1 MKLTRRGVIQAAAAL
16 GVAQTLG
23 CATTPKAG
31 PAPGPEAEE
40 PKGKPLSI
48 LILGGTRFLGPALV
62 ERAQERGHTL
72 TLFNRG
78 KSNPGL
84 FPNVEKLQ
92 GDRDP
97 TKGEG
102 LKALEGR
109 KWDVVIDT
117 SGYYPRIVKA
127 SADLLAPN
135 VGQYV
140 FISSISVYKELT
152 KSNLDETAPVA
163 TIDPSAKEEITEQS
177 YGAFKALCEQA
188 AEAAFPG
195 RALNIRPGYIV
206 GPDDGSDR
214 FTYWPLRVAR
224 GGEVLAPGD
233 GEDPVQFIDARDLA
247 AFIIRNVERRTM
259 GVFNVTG
266 PTKPIKMRSFLESVR
281 EVTGS
286 DARFTWV
293 ETPFLEQQ
301 KLMPIAEIPIWA
313 ARTGAEGGLGRVSI
327 ERAVQAGLT
336 IRPLADTVRDTLTW
350 FRTLPPERQDKQR
363 AGIPADRER
372 EMLAA
377 WHQAKG
383 TGTAKA
389 AE

>member
-1 MKLTRRGVIQAAAAL
+1 MTRRGVIQAAAAL
-16 GVAQTLG
+16 GAVQALG
-23 CATTPKAG
+23 CASTPKAG
-31 PAPGPEAEE
+31 SGPGPAAEE
-40 PKGKPLSI
+40 PKSKPLSI

-62 ERAQERGHTL
+62 EAAKTRGHTL

-78 KSNPGL
+78 KTNPGL
-84 FPNVEKLQ
+84 FPDVEKLQ

-117 SGYYPRIVKA
+117 SGYFPRIVKA

-140 FISSISVYKELT
+140 FISSVSAYKEMTKPNLT
-152 KSNLDETAPVA
+152 EKDAVA
-163 TIDPSAKEEITEQS
+163 TIDPAAPEEITETS

-206 GPDDGSDR
+206 GPYDGSDR

-224 GGEVLAPGD
+224 GGEMLAPGD
-233 GEDPVQFIDARDLA
+233 GEDPVQFVDARDLA
-247 AFIIRNVERRTM
+247 AFIIRNVERRTT
-259 GVFNVTG
+259 GLFNVTG
-266 PTKPIKMRSFLESVR
+266 PAQPLKMRPLLEGIQQ
-281 EVTGS
+281 VTGG

-293 ETPFLEQQ
+293 DTAFLAEQ
-301 KLMPIAEIPIWA
+301 KVMPMAEIPIWA
-313 ARTGAEGGLGRVSI
+313 ARTGPEGGLGSVSI
-327 ERAVQAGLT
+327 AAAIQAGLT
-336 IRPLADTVRDTLTW
+336 TRPHADPVRDTLAW
-350 FRTLPPERQDKQR
+350 FRTLPPERQEKQR
-363 AGIPADRER
+363 AGIKPEQ
-372 EMLAA
+372 EQELLNA
-377 WHQAKG
+377 WKASKG
-383 TGTAKA
+383 AAKA
-389 AE
+389 G

>member
-16 GVAQTLG
+16 GAVQALG
-23 CATTPKAG
+23 CASTPKAG
-31 PAPGPEAEE
+31 PGPGPAAEE
-40 PKGKPLSI
+40 PKSKPLSI

-62 ERAQERGHTL
+62 ETAKARGHTL

-78 KSNPGL
+78 KTNPGL
-84 FPNVEKLQ
+84 FPDVEKLQ

-97 TKGEG
+97 DKGEG
-102 LKALEGR
+102 LKALQGR

-140 FISSISVYKELT
+140 FISSVSVYKEMTKPNLT
-152 KSNLDETAPVA
+152 EMDAVA
-163 TIDPSAKEEITEQS
+163 TIDPSAKEEITETS

-188 AEAAFPG
+188 SEAAFPG
-195 RALNIRPGYIV
+195 RALSIRSGYIV

-224 GGEVLAPGD
+224 GGEMLAPGD

-247 AFIIRNVERRTM
+247 AFIIRGAERRTM
-259 GVFNVTG
+259 GIFNVTG
-266 PTKPIKMRSFLESVR
+266 PAKPIKMRAMLEGIQQA
-281 EVTGS
+281 TGG

-293 ETPFLEQQ
+293 DSAFLAQQ
-301 KLMPIAEIPIWA
+301 KVMPMAEIPIWA
-313 ARTGAEGGLGRVSI
+313 ARTGPEGGLGSVNI
-327 ERAVQAGLT
+327 DRAMQAGLAT
-336 IRPLADTVRDTLTW
+336 RPLADTVRDTLAW
-350 FRTLPPERQDKQR
+350 FSTLPPERQEKQR
-363 AGIPADRER
+363 AGIKPEQEQ
-372 EMLAA
+372 EMLNA
-377 WHQAKG
+377 WKQSKG
-383 TGTAKA
+383 AAKA
-389 AE
+389 G

>member
-16 GVAQTLG
+16 GAAQALG
-23 CATTPKAG
+23 CASTPKAG
-31 PAPGPEAEE
+31 PGPGSVSEE
-40 PKGKPLSI
+40 PKSKPLSI

-62 ERAQERGHTL
+62 EAAKTRGHTL

-78 KSNPGL
+78 KTNPGL
-84 FPNVEKLQ
+84 FPDVEKLQ

-117 SGYYPRIVKA
+117 SGYFPRIVKA

-140 FISSISVYKELT
+140 FISSVSAYKEMTKPNLT
-152 KSNLDETAPVA
+152 ETDAVA
-163 TIDPSAKEEITEQS
+163 TIEATAPEEITETS

-206 GPDDGSDR
+206 GPYDGSDR
-214 FTYWPLRVAR
+214 FTYWPLRVAK
-224 GGEVLAPGD
+224 GGEMLAPGD
-233 GEDPVQFIDARDLA
+233 GEDPVQFVDARDLA
-247 AFIIRNVERRTM
+247 AFIILNAERRTM
-259 GVFNVTG
+259 GLFNVTG
-266 PTKPIKMRSFLESVR
+266 PAKPIKMRPLLEGIR
-281 EVTGS
+281 EATGS

-293 ETPFLEQQ
+293 DTAFLEKQQ
-301 KLMPIAEIPIWA
+301 PNPLAEIPIWT
-313 ARTGAEGGLGRVSI
+313 ARTGAEGGLGSVSI
-327 ERAVQAGLT
+327 ARALQAGLT
-336 IRPLADTVRDTLTW
+336 TRPLADTVRDTLAW
-350 FRTLPPERQDKQR
+350 FHALPPERQEKQR
-363 AGIPADRER
+363 AGLKAER
-372 EMLAA
+372 EQELLAA
-377 WHQAKG
+377 WKQAKG
-383 TGTAKA
+383 TAKA
-389 AE
+389 G